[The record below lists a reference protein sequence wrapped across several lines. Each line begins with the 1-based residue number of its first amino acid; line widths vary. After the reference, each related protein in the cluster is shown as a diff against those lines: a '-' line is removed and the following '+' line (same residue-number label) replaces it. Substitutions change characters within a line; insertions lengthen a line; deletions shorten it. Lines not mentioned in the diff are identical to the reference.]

1 MKGSPVLYWRAFYLM
16 INIKDSIRHPMKLIQ
31 TILLISSA
39 FLLVQCTT
47 NKEVDLIVY
56 NAKVYT
62 VDSVFSL
69 KEAFAIKGGIFVDMG
84 TSREI
89 QSKYVAKEVIDA
101 EGKAIYPGF
110 YDAHGHFL
118 MLAEALE
125 RIDLHGAKSFDEIL
139 EKLTAYQ
146 RKNPDQRWI
155 IGSGWDQNQW
165 ENKHFP
171 TKDSLDKYFPETP
184 VFLSRVDHHT
194 ALVNSHALHIAQLD
208 TIRSVPGGRM
218 AVDSMG
224 NLTGLLMDNAVKL
237 VSRHIPVPEEPH
249 LLSALRKAQ
258 DSLFSVGL
266 TSIVDAGMSLEALE
280 HLKKFYQQDS
290 LKIRNYAM
298 IGGSIPDIERY
309 IKEGIYE
316 SERLT
321 IRSVKLMSDGA
332 LGSRSAYL
340 LEPYSDDS
348 LSRGFLFQ
356 EPEIL
361 DNIIKK
367 IAKTPFQVSTHA
379 IGDAANRLV
388 LDIYGKY
395 LEGDGKRRWRIEH
408 AQVVSPTDF
417 EKFAR
422 FNIIPSV
429 QPAHATSDMYWATS
443 RLGPGRIKNA
453 YAYNILLHHSGKLAL
468 GSDFPIEHFN
478 PLYGFHA
485 AVTRVDQ
492 NGFPAGGFQME
503 NVVTREQAL
512 RGMTIWAAFACFQ
525 EKKRGSIERGKD
537 ADFVILSDDIMTAP
551 DNQLRVI
558 KTMRT
563 VIAGETVFVQK

>member
-1 MKGSPVLYWRAFYLM
+1 
-16 INIKDSIRHPMKLIQ
+16 MKLLQ
-31 TILLISSA
+31 AKLFMSLA
-39 FLLVQCTT
+39 FLLVRCTT

-62 VDSVFSL
+62 VDSVFSQ
-69 KEAFAIKGGIFVDMG
+69 KEAFAIKGGIFIDMG
-84 TSREI
+84 TSKEI
-89 QSKYVAKEVIDA
+89 QSKYVAKEVINA

-110 YDAHGHFL
+110 YDAHAHFL
-118 MLAEALE
+118 MLADALE
-125 RIDLHGAKSFDEIL
+125 RIDLHGTKSFDEVL
-139 EKLTAYQ
+139 EKLTVYQ
-146 RKNPDQRWI
+146 RRNPDRRWI
-155 IGSGWDQNQW
+155 VGSGWDQNLW
-165 ENKHFP
+165 EDKNFP

-184 VFLSRVDHHT
+184 VFLWRIDHHT
-194 ALVNSHALHIAQLD
+194 ALVNSQALHIAQLD
-208 TIRSVPGGRM
+208 TTRSVPGGLL
-218 AVDSMG
+218 AVDSIG
-224 NLTGLLMDNAVKL
+224 NLTGLLMDSAVKL
-237 VSRHIPVPEEPH
+237 VSRHIPVPEEH
-249 LLSALRKAQ
+249 DLLSGLRRAQ

-266 TSIVDAGMSLEALE
+266 TSIVDAGVSLEALE

-298 IGGSIPDIERY
+298 IGGSIRDIERY

-321 IRSVKLMSDGA
+321 IRSVKLMADGA
-332 LGSRSAYL
+332 LGSRSASL

-348 LSRGFLFQ
+348 LTHGLLLQ
-356 EPEIL
+356 DPETF

-395 LEGDGKRRWRIEH
+395 LETDGKRRWRIEH
-408 AQVVSPTDF
+408 AQVISPSDF
-417 EKFAR
+417 AKFAQ

-429 QPAHATSDMYWATS
+429 QPTHATSDMYWAAS
-443 RLGPGRIKNA
+443 RLGPDRIKNA
-453 YAYNILLHHSGKLAL
+453 YAYNILLHHYGKLAL
-468 GSDFPIEHFN
+468 GSDFPVEHFN

-492 NGFPAGGFQME
+492 NGFPIGGFQME
-503 NVVTREQAL
+503 NAITREQAL

-558 KTMRT
+558 KTIRT
-563 VIAGETVFVQK
+563 VIAGETVFLQE